1 MQTQKEF
8 TKSIIQEVENII
20 GNDYNVKVL
29 VTEKIN
35 MGRLHALV
43 ISKDVVNISQNFY
56 TEELYRDYQSGRMTI
71 REMAVRIASS
81 CYNSTDSIE
90 ELKSLGKYINDKE
103 WAEERLFLQLIN
115 SSKNKSLLENS
126 VHMDFNGLSLV
137 LYVLAADNKAG
148 MCRARVTKSMCQG
161 YGWNEK
167 EILDYALENTARL
180 FPYCLCTLQEILQ
193 KELNITGAEAVEL
206 PSVGNDM
213 LVLTNEKYVNG
224 AAAIFYPGVL
234 KEISEKHG
242 TSFFLIPSSIHEFII
257 LEDNGVYSP
266 AELESMVKDVNN
278 SSVLPEELLSDNV
291 YYYGCNTGMLSVF
304 TNGSFKEICSL

>member
-8 TKSIIQEVENII
+8 TESIIKEVENM
-20 GNDYNVKVL
+20 GNGYNVKVL
-29 VTEKIN
+29 GTEKIN

-43 ISKDVVNISQNFY
+43 ILKDGVNLSQNFY
-56 TEELYRDYQSGRMTI
+56 IEELYRDYQSGRMTI
-71 REMAVRIASS
+71 REMAGRIASS
-81 CYNSTDSIE
+81 CYNNTDSIE
-90 ELKSLGKYINDKE
+90 ELKGLGKYINDKE

-115 SSKNKSLLENS
+115 SSNNKSLLENS
-126 VHMDFNGLSLV
+126 VYMDFNGLSLV
-137 LYVLAADNKAG
+137 LYVLAADNKASI
-148 MCRARVTKSMCQG
+148 CRARVTKAMCQN
-161 YGWNEK
+161 YGWDEK
-167 EILDYALENTARL
+167 EILDYALENTVRL

-193 KELNITGAEAVEL
+193 KELNITGTEAGEL

-224 AAAIFYPGVL
+224 AAAIFYPGLL

-242 TSFFLIPSSIHEFII
+242 TSLFLIPSSIHEFLI
-257 LEDNGVYSP
+257 LEDNGMYNPV
-266 AELESMVKDVNN
+266 ELESMVKEVNN

-304 TNGSFKEICSL
+304 TSGSFKEVCSL

>member
-1 MQTQKEF
+1 MQIQKEF
-8 TKSIIQEVENII
+8 TESIINEVENIM
-20 GNDYNVKVL
+20 GNGYNVKVL
-29 VTEKIN
+29 DTEKIN

-43 ISKDVVNISQNFY
+43 ILKDRINISQNFY
-56 TEELYRDYQSGRMTI
+56 IEELYRDYQSGRMTI

-126 VHMDFNGLSLV
+126 VHMDFNGISLV

-148 MCRARVTKSMCQG
+148 MCRARVTKAMCQG
-161 YGWNEK
+161 YDWNRK

-180 FPYCLCTLQEILQ
+180 FPYCLFTLQEILQ
-193 KELNITGAEAVEL
+193 KKLNITVAEAVEL

-242 TSFFLIPSSIHEFII
+242 TSLFLIPSSIHEFLI
-257 LEDNGVYSP
+257 LEDNGMYSP

>member
-1 MQTQKEF
+1 MQTQNEF
-8 TKSIIQEVENII
+8 TKNITKEIENIM
-20 GNDYNVKVL
+20 GSGYKVKIL
-29 VTEKIN
+29 NTEKIN
-35 MGRLHALV
+35 TGRFHAL
-43 ISKDVVNISQNFY
+43 IILKDGANISQNFY
-56 TEELYRDYQSGRMTI
+56 IEELYRDYQSGRMTI
-71 REMAVRIASS
+71 REMAGRIASS

-90 ELKSLGKYINDKE
+90 ELKGLGKYINDKE
-103 WAEERLFLQLIN
+103 WAEKRLFLQLIN

-148 MCRARVTKSMCQG
+148 MCRARVTKAMCQN
-161 YGWNEK
+161 YGWDEK

-180 FPYCLCTLQEILQ
+180 FPYCLCTLQEVLQ
-193 KELNITGAEAVEL
+193 KALDTTDAEVWGL
-206 PSVGNDM
+206 PSIGNDM

-242 TSFFLIPSSIHEFII
+242 TSLFLIPSSIHEFLI
-257 LEDNGVYSP
+257 LEDNGMYSP
-266 AELESMVKDVNN
+266 VELESMVKEVNS

-304 TNGSFKEICSL
+304 TSGNFKEICSL

>member
-8 TKSIIQEVENII
+8 TESIIKEVENIM
-20 GNDYNVKVL
+20 GNGYNVKVL
-29 VTEKIN
+29 GTEKIN

-43 ISKDVVNISQNFY
+43 ILKDGANISQNFY
-56 TEELYRDYQSGRMTI
+56 IEELYRDYQSGRMTI
-71 REMAVRIASS
+71 REMAGRIASS

-90 ELKSLGKYINDKE
+90 ELKGLGKYINDKE
-103 WAEERLFLQLIN
+103 WAEKRLFLQLIN
-115 SSKNKSLLENS
+115 SRKNKSLLENS

-148 MCRARVTKSMCQG
+148 MCRARVTKAMCQG

-167 EILDYALENTARL
+167 EILDYALENTAKL
-180 FPYCLCTLQEILQ
+180 FPYCLCTLQEVL
-193 KELNITGAEAVEL
+193 KKALDTTDAEAWGL
-206 PSVGNDM
+206 PSIGNDM

-242 TSFFLIPSSIHEFII
+242 TSLFLIPSSIHEFII
-257 LEDNGVYSP
+257 LEDNGIYNP
-266 AELESMVKDVNN
+266 ADLENMVKEVNS
-278 SSVLPEELLSDNV
+278 SSVLPEELLSGNV
-291 YYYGCNTGMLSVF
+291 YYYGCKTGMLSVF
-304 TNGSFKEICSL
+304 NNGNFKEICRL

>member
-8 TKSIIQEVENII
+8 TKSIIKEVENIM
-20 GNDYNVKVL
+20 GNGYNVKVL
-29 VTEKIN
+29 DTEKIN

-43 ISKDVVNISQNFY
+43 ILKDRVNLSQNFY
-56 TEELYRDYQSGRMTI
+56 IDELYRDYQSGRMTI
-71 REMAVRIASS
+71 REMAGRIASS
-81 CYNSTDSIE
+81 CYNSTNSIE
-90 ELKSLGKYINDKE
+90 ELKGLGKYINDKE

-115 SSKNKSLLENS
+115 SRKNKSLLENS

-148 MCRARVTKSMCQG
+148 MCRARVTKAMCQG

-167 EILDYALENTARL
+167 EILDYALENTAKL
-180 FPYCLCTLQEILQ
+180 FPYCLCTLQEVLQ
-193 KELNITGAEAVEL
+193 KALDTTDAEAWGL
-206 PSVGNDM
+206 PSIGNDM

-242 TSFFLIPSSIHEFII
+242 TSLFLIPSSIHEFII
-257 LEDNGVYSP
+257 LEDNGIYNP
-266 AELESMVKDVNN
+266 ADLENMVKEVNS
-278 SSVLPEELLSDNV
+278 SSVLPEELLSGNV
-291 YYYGCNTGMLSVF
+291 YYYGCKTGMLSVF
-304 TNGSFKEICSL
+304 NNGNFKEICRL

>member
-8 TKSIIQEVENII
+8 TESIIKEVENIM
-20 GNDYNVKVL
+20 GNGYNVKVL
-29 VTEKIN
+29 GTEKIN

-43 ISKDVVNISQNFY
+43 ILKDGVNLSQNFY
-56 TEELYRDYQSGRMTI
+56 IEELYRDYQSGRMTI

-90 ELKSLGKYINDKE
+90 ELKGLGKYINDKE

-148 MCRARVTKSMCQG
+148 MCRVRVTKAMCQN
-161 YGWNEK
+161 YGWDEK

-193 KELNITGAEAVEL
+193 KELNITGTEAEEL

-224 AAAIFYPGVL
+224 AAAIFYPGLL

-242 TSFFLIPSSIHEFII
+242 TSLFLIPSSIHEFLI
-257 LEDNGVYSP
+257 LEDNGIYNPV
-266 AELESMVKDVNN
+266 ELESMVKEVNN

-304 TNGSFKEICSL
+304 TSGSFKEICSL

>member
-8 TKSIIQEVENII
+8 AESIMKEVENIM
-20 GNDYNVKVL
+20 GNGYNVKVL
-29 VTEKIN
+29 GTEKIN

-43 ISKDVVNISQNFY
+43 ILKGGVNLSQNFY
-56 TEELYRDYQSGRMTI
+56 IDELYRDYQSGRMTI
-71 REMAVRIASS
+71 REMAGRIASS

-90 ELKSLGKYINDKE
+90 ELKGLGKYINDKE
-103 WAEERLFLQLIN
+103 WAEKRLFLQLIN

-137 LYVLAADNKAG
+137 LYVLAADNKANI
-148 MCRARVTKSMCQG
+148 RKARVTKAMCQN

-167 EILDYALENTARL
+167 ETLDYALENTARL

-193 KELNITGAEAVEL
+193 KELNITGTEAGEL
-206 PSVGNDM
+206 HSVGNDM

-224 AAAIFYPGVL
+224 AATIFYPGVL

-242 TSFFLIPSSIHEFII
+242 TSLFLIPSSIHEFII

-266 AELESMVKDVNN
+266 VELESMVKDVNN

-291 YYYGCNTGMLSVF
+291 YYYSCNTGMLSVF
-304 TNGSFKEICSL
+304 TSGSFKEICNL

>member
-8 TKSIIQEVENII
+8 TKSIIKEVENIM
-20 GNDYNVKVL
+20 GNGYNVKVL
-29 VTEKIN
+29 DTEKIN

-43 ISKDVVNISQNFY
+43 ILKDGANLSQNFY

-71 REMAVRIASS
+71 REMAGMIASS

-90 ELKSLGKYINDKE
+90 ELKGLGKYINDKK

-137 LYVLAADNKAG
+137 L
-148 MCRARVTKSMCQG
+148 RVTKAMCQG
-161 YGWNEK
+161 YGWNGK

-242 TSFFLIPSSIHEFII
+242 TSLFLIPSSIHEFII
-257 LEDNGVYSP
+257 LEDNGMYSP
-266 AELESMVKDVNN
+266 AELEGMVKDVNN

-304 TNGSFKEICSL
+304 INGSFKEICSL

>member
-8 TKSIIQEVENII
+8 TKSIINEVENIM
-20 GNDYNVKVL
+20 GNGYNVKVL
-29 VTEKIN
+29 DTEKIN

-43 ISKDVVNISQNFY
+43 ILKDGVNLSQNFY
-56 TEELYRDYQSGRMTI
+56 TKELYRDYQSGRMTI

-90 ELKSLGKYINDKE
+90 ELKGLGKYINDKE

-115 SSKNKSLLENS
+115 SSKNKILLENS
-126 VHMDFNGLSLV
+126 VHMDFNGISLV

-148 MCRARVTKSMCQG
+148 MCRARVTKAMCQG
-161 YGWNEK
+161 YGWNGK
-167 EILDYALENTARL
+167 EILDYALDNTAKL
-180 FPYCLCTLQEILQ
+180 FPYCLCTLQEVLQ
-193 KELNITGAEAVEL
+193 KALDTTDAETWGL
-206 PSVGNDM
+206 PSIGNDM

-242 TSFFLIPSSIHEFII
+242 TSLFLIPSSIHEFLI
-257 LEDNGVYSP
+257 LEDNGMYDPV
-266 AELESMVKDVNN
+266 ELENMVKEVNS

-304 TNGSFKEICSL
+304 INGSFKEICSL